1 MTDNASL
8 FLFPTQPAFSGRIAL
23 AIVHR
28 NLWRAECRNREW
40 IVGHPEVIHPDVKSA
55 NRGSGRESVH
65 ATIRAAPYGAAGHP
79 QFWELRLAQMM
90 ADAHGGT
97 AVRFDPAAREPGV
110 VY

>member
-1 MTDNASL
+1 M
-8 FLFPTQPAFSGRIAL
+8 
-23 AIVHR
+23 
-28 NLWRAECRNREW
+28 
-40 IVGHPEVIHPDVKSA
+40 VGHPEVIHPDVKSA